1 MINDIKGL
9 RLQPLLFVQMVF
21 VFLFQ
26 AKTVTANDMGNRKLR
41 SFVFEAKKRSRFM
54 YGGVIDPLCSCRCGY
69 EYRYRRMLR
78 LGVFSNS
85 CSCTSMPE
93 MFAKAGR

>member
-41 SFVFEAKKRSRFM
+41 SFVFEAKERSLFM
-54 YGGVIDPLCSCRCGY
+54 HGAMMGPVCGCSSVGAVMSTDTGVYC
-69 EYRYRRMLR
+69 
-78 LGVFSNS
+78 
-85 CSCTSMPE
+85 
-93 MFAKAGR
+93 A